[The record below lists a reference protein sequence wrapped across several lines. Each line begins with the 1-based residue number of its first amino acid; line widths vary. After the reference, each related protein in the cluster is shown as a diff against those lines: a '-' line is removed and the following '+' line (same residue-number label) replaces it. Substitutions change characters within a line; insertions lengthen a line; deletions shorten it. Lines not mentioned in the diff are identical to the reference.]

1 MRLLVT
7 RPEGEGERTAA
18 ALRLR
23 GHEVWLAPLL
33 RIEAI
38 EDAELG
44 AGPWQAVLFTSTN
57 AIRAIAGHRRLD
69 ELKGL
74 PAYGVGNRSAKA
86 AAAAGFT
93 PVHSADGDIDALVAL
108 VAAKVQDTRRPLIYL
123 AGEQRTGDLAGAL
136 ATRGLTV
143 ETAVV
148 YRGVMV
154 TRFPPRVETL
164 LATGEIDAVLHYST
178 RSAQAFLGAL
188 AATGGAD
195 LSIKIKHLCLSSQ
208 VAAPLLAA
216 GVYAVEVAAEPNE
229 SALFECID
237 RA

>member
-44 AGPWQAVLFTSTN
+44 AGPWQAALFTSAN
-57 AIRAIAGHRRLD
+57 AVLAIAAHRRFA

-74 PAYGVGNRSAKA
+74 PAYVVGIRSAKA
-86 AAAAGFT
+86 AAAAGFA

-136 ATRGLTV
+136 AARGLTV

-154 TRFPPRVETL
+154 TRLPPRVETL
-164 LATGEIDAVLHYST
+164 LATGEIDAVLHYSA

-188 AATGGAD
+188 TATGSAD
-195 LSIKIKHLCLSSQ
+195 LSINIKHLCLSSQ

-216 GVYAVEVAAEPNE
+216 GVSSVGVAAAPNE
-229 SALFECID
+229 LALFECIGG
-237 RA
+237 A